1 VLGKITTRF
10 SGQDLIV
17 QMAIYPGEVQA
28 VIAGNNGEARLV
40 AATYTGALTVGSLA
54 SFEGPRN
61 GVDFSQL
68 APGVIQQVARLAF
81 AGFDIAA
88 MCVAITAPTTGI
100 QRAWSNRRICS
111 ATSGTTSL
119 KK

>member
-1 VLGKITTRF
+1 VLGKITARF
-10 SGQDLIV
+10 SGHDLIV

-68 APGVIQQVARLAF
+68 APGVIQQPTRLITTKGNVRLASISRF
-81 AGFDIAA
+81 VLTNSLPGGNSGWT
-88 MCVAITAPTTGI
+88 M
-100 QRAWSNRRICS
+100 RLLS
-111 ATSGTTSL
+111 ATAV
-119 KK
+119 